1 LRVYNKAD
9 ARTIVHLLIFLEVRM
24 KKLMERIGK
33 FFVPEPGSSRWTYI
47 LPYLTLIIVF
57 IILLA
62 GGMYGWEYS
71 NSTVFCGTACHTM
84 PPQSIAHAD
93 SPHANVTCEEC
104 HIGRASFTNQLMRK
118 TQGLKETYYEIF
130 KLYEYP
136 IRATALR
143 PSRDTCEKCHL
154 PETFTNDSLHT
165 IKHFA
170 SDEANTASTTYL
182 ILKTG
187 GGDKREGLG
196 KGIHW
201 HISNKVQYY
210 STDPLNQQ
218 IPYVR
223 VYNDDGT
230 FTEYVDVE
238 SGFDPATIVGSQ
250 LKDIDCTTCHNRV
263 THSFEAPADSV
274 DQSLS
279 SKLID
284 PAIPSIRAKA
294 VDVLNVKYATRDEA
308 VKAIA
313 AVEEDYK
320 TNFSDFYG
328 KNTETVKKAVT
339 EIQAIYDRTVF
350 HDQQIDSSTHPNN
363 LGHINSPGCFRC
375 HDGKHLNAENEAVR
389 LECNLCHSIPIVTG
403 PKDLVTK
410 IEINSGGVEPE
421 SHLNPNWISLHNQS
435 INETCAGCHTI
446 ESMGGVSN
454 ISFCSNSACHGN
466 VYTYAGFDAPT
477 LRDILKDQ
485 IPTPPPAAPAPSTGA
500 STYDGNIGALLK
512 ARCGACHGAAASGG
526 LTVITYADLMKG
538 GKDGVVIVPKDSAKS
553 LLIKIQSEKH
563 FFNLSAEDLDLV
575 KQWIDAGAPEK

>member
-1 LRVYNKAD
+1 
-9 ARTIVHLLIFLEVRM
+9 M
-24 KKLMERIGK
+24 KKLMERLGR
-33 FFVPEPGSSRWTYI
+33 FFAPEPGSSRWAYI
-47 LPYLTLIIVF
+47 MPYLVLILVF
-57 IILLA
+57 IVLLT

-71 NSTVFCGTACHTM
+71 NSTEFCGTACHTM
-84 PPQSIAHAD
+84 PPQSVVHAD

-104 HIGRASFTNQLMRK
+104 HIGRASFGNQLMRK
-118 TQGLKETYYEIF
+118 TQGIKETYYEIF

-143 PSRDTCEKCHL
+143 PARDTCEKCHL
-154 PETFTNDSLHT
+154 PETFTNDSLRT

-170 SDEANTASTTYL
+170 SDEANTESTTYL

-187 GGDKREGLG
+187 GGEKREGLG

-210 STDPLNQQ
+210 STDPLNQE

-223 VYNDDGT
+223 VANDDGT
-230 FTEYVDVE
+230 FTEYTDVE
-238 SGFDPATIVGSQ
+238 SGFNAATMDESQ

-263 THSFEAPADSV
+263 THNFEVPTESV
-274 DQSLS
+274 DQAMAK
-279 SKLID
+279 KLIH
-284 PAIPSIRAKA
+284 PAIPSIRAKS
-294 VDVLNVKYATRDEA
+294 VEVLSVKYETRDEA

-320 TNFSDFYG
+320 TNYADFYG
-328 KNTETVKKAVT
+328 QNTGIIQASVK

-350 HDQQIDSSTHPNN
+350 HDQEVDSTTHPNN

-403 PKDLVTK
+403 PKDLVTN

-435 INETCAGCHTI
+435 INQTCSGCHSV
-446 ESMGGVSN
+446 EDMGGVSN
-454 ISFCSNSACHGN
+454 TSFCSNSACHGN
-466 VYTYAGFDAPT
+466 VYTYAGFDAAA
-477 LRDILKDQ
+477 LREILKEQ
-485 IPTPPPAAPAPSTGA
+485 IPTPAPAAAAPSSGP
-500 STYDGNIGALLK
+500 STYDSNIGELLK
-512 ARCGACHGAAASGG
+512 AQCGACHGDAASGG
-526 LTVITYADLMKG
+526 LNVTTYADLMKG
-538 GKDGVVIVPKDSAKS
+538 GKDGEVIVPNDSANS
-553 LLIKIQSEKH
+553 MLIKIQSEKH
-563 FFNLSAEDLDLV
+563 FFNLSADDLELV
-575 KQWIDAGAPEK
+575 KQWIDDGALEK